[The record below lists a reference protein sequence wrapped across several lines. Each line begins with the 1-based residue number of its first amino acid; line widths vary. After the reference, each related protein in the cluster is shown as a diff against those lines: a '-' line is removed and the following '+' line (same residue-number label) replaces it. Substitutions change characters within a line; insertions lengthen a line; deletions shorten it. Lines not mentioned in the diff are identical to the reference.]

1 MKATADSLQF
11 CELTSFA
18 EHEQLQEDIATQ
30 TNKNFKFA
38 LFKTFSLIRPKKGVA
53 LVYEHRVWVMCH
65 IPIDRTPWAH
75 LKSAKIFCSPHLPLA
90 LERLKKFF
98 VKNPTNVVY

>member
-1 MKATADSLQF
+1 MNATADSLQF

-18 EHEQLQEDIATQ
+18 EHEQLQEDIAAQ
-30 TNKNFKFA
+30 TNKKFKFA

-53 LVYEHRVWVMCH
+53 LVYGHRVWVMCH
-65 IPIDRTPWAH
+65 IPIDRTPWAFVGGA
-75 LKSAKIFCSPHLPLA
+75 SPLA